1 MVKSRIYDYST
12 VMNSINIITLMN
24 EINNYNHFWGY
35 NEEITGDEMEFKA
48 SKIDTTIQL
57 ELSSDEINFDNG
69 GVYAL
74 TAFKQFD
81 EDKKQSIEGLRF
93 MDELKGPLYVF
104 LLVKDS
110 KQKIIDGYLGIYDI
124 YDDDGDLNQDYL
136 LDIASVQREYK
147 MLN

>member
-1 MVKSRIYDYST
+1 MIKSRIYDYST

-24 EINNYNHFWGY
+24 EINTNDNLWGY
-35 NEEITGDEMEFKA
+35 DEEITGDEMEFKA
-48 SKIDTTIQL
+48 SQIDTTIPL

-74 TAFKQFD
+74 TAFKQVN
-81 EDKKQSIEGLRF
+81 EDTQQSIEGLRF

-104 LLVKDS
+104 LVIKDS

-147 MLN
+147 MLK